1 VPTGIIVLV
10 DSLTLLITIQLLL
23 RTCKVKQFGGGQDLL
38 RGQLL
43 RGQYVYLFV
52 QILPILIINYAV
64 ALSRNFKTSVR
75 DHHQEAGP

>member
-23 RTCKVKQFGGGQDLL
+23 RTCKVKKFGGGQD
-38 RGQLL
+38 LL

>member
-23 RTCKVKQFGGGQDLL
+23 RTCKVKKFGGGQDLL